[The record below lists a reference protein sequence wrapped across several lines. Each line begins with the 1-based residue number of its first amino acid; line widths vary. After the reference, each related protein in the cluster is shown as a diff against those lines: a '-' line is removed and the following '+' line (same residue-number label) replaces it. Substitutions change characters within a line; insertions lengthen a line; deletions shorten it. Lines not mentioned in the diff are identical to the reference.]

1 MRSPNS
7 PWLNFNETGD
17 QKSDFTLSP
26 KADLW
31 LPVARRVLLQGTVGT
46 DLVWYREYAMKA
58 IDCPYAKIINGTSQ
72 FLIPVFQRDYSW
84 TDAECEQLW
93 RDILQIAS
101 DPSDRGH
108 FLGSVVYI
116 STGDSSAA
124 FTRWLLIDGQQRV
137 TTLTLL
143 LAALR
148 DHIVETKWSGT
159 EDGPTA
165 KRVEAYF
172 LKNVE
177 EEGSR
182 RPKLVLR
189 RHDQATLEA
198 ILDGNEP
205 PQDLSERIQDTYEW
219 FRDQLAVADPE
230 LVYRGI
236 NRLIVVDVTL
246 DRGTDD
252 PQLIFE
258 SLNSTGMDLSQSDLI
273 RNFILMRLPEAD
285 QTRLYET
292 YWNKIEGLFRGA
304 EKTFDAFVRDY
315 LALRTR
321 ATKQEKAD
329 EIYFAFRRAFGSIG
343 KEPEHLDELL
353 ADLLRF
359 ARYHAAFSLGAAA
372 PGGVREPLARLRHLV
387 DVPATLIMR
396 LFECHDVQS
405 TLEPDEFA
413 HAIKLIESY
422 VFRRAICGEQT
433 RGYWQVFANLAY
445 QIDPGRPLESLA
457 VGFARQ
463 RDTYRFPDDA
473 EFHQALTDRDVYGK
487 RVCFELL
494 GRLENDG
501 SKEPTDTT
509 NYSIEHIMPQ
519 NDKLPAEWREMLGA
533 HWADVQ
539 RQWLHRLGNLTLTG
553 YNSKYSDRPFAE
565 KKTISGGF
573 EESSVRLNKYVREQ
587 AQWTPAEMEVRGELL
602 ARRALSIWP
611 QVAVDPVLVQAA
623 ELEDMRQR
631 AKRRDVG
638 KVQMTEM
645 ARELFEQLRA
655 LVLGIDSNIIEIA
668 EPRSVSYHGPE
679 FFLEVLPR
687 KNRINLLL
695 ALDFNE
701 AEDPHGIAKDTLQ
714 RKFFVHAAYE
724 GGVNIPIWSL
734 EDIEKAVPI
743 IRQAHALISA

>member
-1 MRSPNS
+1 
-7 PWLNFNETGD
+7 
-17 QKSDFTLSP
+17 
-26 KADLW
+26 
-31 LPVARRVLLQGTVGT
+31 
-46 DLVWYREYAMKA
+46 MKA
-58 IDCPYAKIINGTSQ
+58 IDCPFTKIVNGTSQ

-84 TDAECEQLW
+84 TEAECEQLW
-93 RDILQIAS
+93 RDILQIAA
-101 DPSDRGH
+101 DPGDRGH

-148 DHIVETKWSGT
+148 DHIAETGWKGT

-177 EEGSR
+177 EEGAR

-189 RHDQATLEA
+189 RHDQATLKA
-198 ILDGNEP
+198 ILDREDP
-205 PQDLSERIQDTYEW
+205 PSEVSERIRENYEW
-219 FRDQLAVADPE
+219 FREQLTEADPE

-236 NRLIVVDVTL
+236 GRLVVVDVTL

-273 RNFILMRLPEAD
+273 RNFILMRLPEAE

-292 YWNKIEGLFRGA
+292 YWSKIEGLFRGS

-315 LALRTR
+315 LALRSR

-329 EIYFAFRRAFGSIG
+329 EIYFAFRRALGSIG
-343 KEPEHLDELL
+343 SDPERLDELL
-353 ADLLRF
+353 EDLLRF

-372 PGGVREPLARLRHLV
+372 PAPVRDPLARLRRLV
-387 DVPATLIMR
+387 DVPAILIMR
-396 LFECHDVQS
+396 LFECHEVHG
-405 TLEPDEFA
+405 TLDAEAFA
-413 HAIKLIESY
+413 EAIQLVESY

-445 QIDPGRPLESLA
+445 QIDPERPIEALA
-457 VGFARQ
+457 VGLGRQ
-463 RDTYRFPDDA
+463 RDTYRFPAND
-473 EFHQALTDRDVYGK
+473 EFHQALTERDVYGK

-494 GRLENDG
+494 DRLENAG
-501 SKEPTDTT
+501 SKEPTDTSS
-509 NYSIEHIMPQ
+509 YSIEHILPQ
-519 NDKLPAEWREMLGA
+519 NEKLAPEWRAMLGDE
-533 HWADVQ
+533 WPDIQ

-565 KKTISGGF
+565 KKTIAGGF
-573 EESSVRLNKYVREQ
+573 EESSVRLNKFVREQ
-587 AQWTPAEMEVRGELL
+587 ERWTPAEMKARGEAL
-602 ARRALSIWP
+602 ARRALALWP
-611 QVAVDPVLVQAA
+611 PLEVDAALVQAA
-623 ELEDMRQR
+623 ELADMRQR
-631 AKRRDVG
+631 AQRRDVV
-638 KVQMTEM
+638 KVQMTDM
-645 ARELFEQLRA
+645 ARELFDALRA
-655 LVLGIDSNIIEIA
+655 KILEIDSDIIELA

-701 AEDPHGIAKDTLQ
+701 AEDPHGIAKDTSQ
-714 RKFFVHAAYE
+714 RKFFVHAQYE
-724 GGVNIPIWSL
+724 GGVNIPIWSHD
-734 EDIEKAVPI
+734 DIDKALPI
-743 IRQAHALISA
+743 VRQAHALVSA